1 MEIERFTEL
10 ADRLMERVPA
20 PLLEGLNGGVA
31 IRRRAMRRNADPA
44 GVYIL
49 GEYVTDLLGC
59 YIVIY
64 WGSFAELFAGE
75 PDDIWE
81 QELWETI
88 RHELRHHVENRAG
101 VTDLDWEDEADL
113 ERFRTES
120 PPDEVLPPPRK
131 FRPTRPIRRPQ
142 RPE

>member
-10 ADRLMERVPA
+10 ADRLMERVPP

-31 IRRRAMRRNADPA
+31 IRRRAMRRSGDPA
-44 GVYIL
+44 GVFIL

-59 YIVIY
+59 YIIIY
-64 WGSFAELFAGE
+64 WGSFAELFSGE
-75 PDDIWE
+75 SDEFWE

-113 ERFRTES
+113 DRFRSES
-120 PPDEVLPPPRK
+120 PPEEPPSPRT
-131 FRPTRPIRRPQ
+131 FRLKRPIRRPTVD
-142 RPE
+142 E